1 MRRLPAVALLLALAL
16 VAPPGRLASQ
26 EPTEDAPQAEN
37 RWQSVR
43 DKGLSLLKPIR
54 EKAESEIQDLLA
66 ELDAHYFPA
75 IKEAG
80 FGVGEIQITI
90 GVPTALTLHLQRFDR
105 ISQAKQEQLLEK
117 YRDDAT
123 ALAILEAL
131 FAADRFKVEGFEADG
146 VQVTLGF
153 PPSTTVVLSPSPA
166 NG

>member
-1 MRRLPAVALLLALAL
+1 MRRLPAIALLLTLAL
-16 VAPPGRLASQ
+16 VALPDRLASQ
-26 EPTEDAPQAEN
+26 EPTEDTPPAED

-54 EKAESEIQDLLA
+54 EKAESEIQHLLT
-66 ELDAHYFPA
+66 ELHEKYFPA

-80 FGVGEIQITI
+80 FGVGEIQITV
-90 GVPTALTLHLQRFDR
+90 GVPTALTLHLQRFER
-105 ISQAKQEQLLEK
+105 IREAKQEELLEK
-117 YRDDAT
+117 YRDDPT

-131 FAADRFKVEGFEADG
+131 FAADRFKVEGFTADG

-153 PPSTTVVLSPSPA
+153 PPSTTVVLSPRPA

>member
-1 MRRLPAVALLLALAL
+1 MRRSLLTALLLAVAL
-16 VAPPGRLASQ
+16 VALPEGLASQ
-26 EPTEDAPQAEN
+26 EPTEDAPPAED
-37 RWQSVR
+37 RWHSVR

-54 EKAESEIQDLLA
+54 EKAESEIQHLLE
-66 ELDAHYFPA
+66 ELDEKYFPA

-80 FGVGEIQITI
+80 FGVGEIQITV
-90 GVPTALTLHLQRFDR
+90 GVPTALTLHLQRFER
-105 ISQAKQEQLLEK
+105 ISEAKHEELLDK

-131 FAADRFKVEGFEADG
+131 FAADTFKIEGFEADG

-153 PPSTTVVLSPSPA
+153 PPSTTIVLSPRPA